1 MAATISHPPRRP
13 PPLTSSNPSTSTLP
27 HSNRN
32 RDSFRPK
39 LPSDPFSNNA
49 FPQQDPIILNVE
61 RLFHIA
67 STSQP
72 RRDAILVLGGQYLS
86 VPTIPPLLNET
97 ARLPRS
103 I

>member
-1 MAATISHPPRRP
+1 MAATISHSPRRP
-13 PPLTSSNPSTSTLP
+13 PPLTSSKPSSFTLP
-27 HSNRN
+27 QSNRN
-32 RDSFRPK
+32 RDSFRPR

-49 FPQQDPIILNVE
+49 FPQRDPVVLNAE

-72 RRDAILVLGGQYLS
+72 RRDVILVLGGQYLS
-86 VPTIPPLLNET
+86 DPTIPSPLNET

-103 I
+103 V